1 MINNE
6 EQEYLENRGLIGI
19 AFKQMHLYWKTQDDY
34 QDYQDAGIDGLLR
47 GIRTFDENREVKKS
61 TYYYT
66 CIRNEIH
73 KKIVEKNRLKNQR
86 LISLNQIAN
95 DLDGTE
101 LIEVI
106 PSEENIEEL
115 IINKD
120 YTEYIAKEVESL
132 KIKKDR
138 EVIKYYFGLKGY
150 PKKNC
155 KEIAKLLG
163 VSSQS
168 INVRKIR
175 ALEEL
180 RRKLEKEKY
189 EN

>member
-6 EQEYLENRGLIGI
+6 EKEYLENRGLIGI
-19 AFKQMHLYWKTQDDY
+19 AFKQMHLYFRTQDDY
-34 QDYQDAGIDGLLR
+34 QDYTDAGTDGLLR
-47 GIRTFDENREVKKS
+47 GIRTFDENKGVKKS

-73 KKIVEKNRLKNQR
+73 TKIVEKNRLKNQR
-86 LISLNQIAN
+86 HVSLNQIAN

-106 PSEENIEEL
+106 PSEENIEEE
-115 IINKD
+115 IIEKG
-120 YTEYIAKEVESL
+120 YVEYIAKQVESI

-138 EVIKYYFGLKGY
+138 EVIKYYYGLNGY
-150 PKKNC
+150 PRKNC
-155 KEIAKLLG
+155 VEIAKLLG

-175 ALEEL
+175 ALNEL
-180 RRKLEKEKY
+180 RKKLEKEKY

>member
-19 AFKQMHLYWKTQDDY
+19 AFKQMHLYFRTQDDY
-34 QDYQDAGIDGLLR
+34 QDYTDAGTDGLLR

-86 LISLNQIAN
+86 LVSLNQIAN

-101 LIEVI
+101 LIDLI
-106 PSEENIEEL
+106 PGSVDIEQEIMDNETKEKL
-115 IINKD
+115 I
-120 YTEYIAKEVESL
+120 YYIDHLPIE
-132 KIKKDR
+132 KDR
-138 EVIKYYFGLKGY
+138 YVIKMMFGLDGWKQMNASQIARRWGVN
-150 PKKNC
+150 KNA
-155 KEIAKLLG
+155 II
-163 VSSQS
+163 S
-168 INVRKIR
+168 RKNR
-175 ALEEL
+175 ALRQLWYRL
-180 RRKLEKEKY
+180 RKGGL
-189 EN
+189 